1 MHKYANLMLMK
12 KIISATFF
20 TIILFQSMW
29 ASDFKAM
36 LGLNSSKYVFSSSTQ
51 SLEQQQKSGMA
62 FGLGW
67 AFVIA
72 PKMKLEIE
80 AVYGQKGA
88 KVAIT
93 NAPAE
98 TVSGI
103 YKNTSIGL
111 PIFFKYQF
119 KENASPYF
127 AFGPEFGLITSHHLI
142 FPESKVNYDL
152 SSTTKKLIIA
162 FNASL
167 GYEIPFDKWGLFA
180 EVRYNRWLSNFLDDP
195 VATMKSESF
204 VFLIGGIYYL

>member
-1 MHKYANLMLMK
+1 MRRL
-12 KIISATFF
+12 SATS
-20 TIILFQSMW
+20 LFLLFLVHALQ
-29 ASDFKAM
+29 ASEVKVM

-67 AFVIA
+67 AFSIA

-142 FPESKVNYDL
+142 FPESKADYDL
-152 SSTTKKLIIA
+152 SNTTKKLILA

-195 VATMKSESF
+195 EATMKSESF
-204 VFLIGGIYYL
+204 VFLLGGIYYL